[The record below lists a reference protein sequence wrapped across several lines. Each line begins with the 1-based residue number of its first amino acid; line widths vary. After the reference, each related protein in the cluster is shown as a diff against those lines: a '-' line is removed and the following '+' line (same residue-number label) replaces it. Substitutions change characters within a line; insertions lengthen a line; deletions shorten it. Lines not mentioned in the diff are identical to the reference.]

1 MTINPDDPL
10 PQYLLKMKKYLLK
23 NPAMCQWQDFSIKLN
38 HKLKPCTKA
47 SSYLGDTMS
56 SGVTLHQ
63 TALLSSA
70 QVQPPL
76 VLRFCFLYKQFWQF

>member
-56 SGVTLHQ
+56 SGVTHSSNCSAVISSSS
-63 TALLSSA
+63 TATCFKVLLS
-70 QVQPPL
+70 L
-76 VLRFCFLYKQFWQF
+76 